1 MTNSPYLTI
10 ALDTA
15 PAEAGEA
22 VIPASKA
29 SEARGL
35 TGSESGIIFQK
46 NFFFPNFFQVVL
58 KDKNNFV
65 ALQFD
70 EFLLQFYFVLISSL
84 QPETSLQMKDR
95 KWTDLY

>member
-46 NFFFPNFFQVVL
+46 NFFSPIFSGCFERQNCG
-58 KDKNNFV
+58 FV

-84 QPETSLQMKDR
+84 QPETSL
-95 KWTDLY
+95 

>member
-46 NFFFPNFFQVVL
+46 NFFSNFFQVVL

-84 QPETSLQMKDR
+84 QPETSL
-95 KWTDLY
+95 